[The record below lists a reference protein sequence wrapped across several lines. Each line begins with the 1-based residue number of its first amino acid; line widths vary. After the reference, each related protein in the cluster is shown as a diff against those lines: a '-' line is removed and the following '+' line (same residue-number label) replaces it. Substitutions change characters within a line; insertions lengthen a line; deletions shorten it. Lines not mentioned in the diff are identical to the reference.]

1 MSSSDGP
8 NKSKGGLWMTAPDSY
23 AVASVTAA
31 LEALPLGRISA
42 VLEGPTS
49 YHIVRVKAR
58 RPAGPASFGEVQDKI
73 QLAIRKQKIDR
84 ETSAFLTRLRKPA
97 LVWTD
102 LDDPN
107 VKRLNRNARAGE
119 HRVDAP
125 QVRRQRRGGSRELQG
140 PGSGLKCKIRIR
152 KTQAGKSGSRKRG
165 KRIKENC
172 APSSSFFPLICSL
185 VHSVLSGQF
194 AREGRR
200 SGCGV
205 GRRRIA

>member
-1 MSSSDGP
+1 
-8 NKSKGGLWMTAPDSY
+8 MTAPDSY

-49 YHIVRVKAR
+49 YHIVRVEAR

-84 ETSAFLTRLRKPA
+84 ETSAFLTRLRERA

-107 VKRLNRNARAGE
+107 VKRAQ
-119 HRVDAP
+119 P
-125 QVRRQRRGGSRELQG
+125 
-140 PGSGLKCKIRIR
+140 
-152 KTQAGKSGSRKRG
+152 KR
-165 KRIKENC
+165 
-172 APSSSFFPLICSL
+172 P
-185 VHSVLSGQF
+185 
-194 AREGRR
+194 
-200 SGCGV
+200 
-205 GRRRIA
+205 RRRTPG